1 MKEKVLRRLFDGEW
15 IPPIGEIDEVSEEVM
30 TFVSLLE
37 EAATAYRSS
46 SHAVGDPC
54 IFCDLDKEYGKKDC
68 TSCPLDRF
76 EGNCI
81 WAGKTM
87 LALWK
92 DVGYLIPKDA
102 IIGDGIITL

>member
-1 MKEKVLRRLFDGEW
+1 MKEKILKRLFDGEW

-37 EAATAYRSS
+37 EAAASYRSS

-54 IFCDLDKEYGKKDC
+54 IFCELVKEYGKKDC
-68 TSCPLDRF
+68 FFCPLDRF
-76 EGNCI
+76 EGTCE

-87 LALWK
+87 LAFWK
-92 DVGYLIPKDA
+92 DMGYLIPTDVL
-102 IIGDGIITL
+102 IEEGIITL